1 MGLRPRARFAR
12 AWSSAKKIHRIRK
25 CRDKKS
31 RLKQTKV
38 MKRAKPQV
46 IREVRIGFHVI
57 MDDLLLSEVQIT
69 EKNRE
74 QTKKIQWDYIGKYT
88 SEKRNELLTENIGEK
103 KKK

>member
-1 MGLRPRARFAR
+1 
-12 AWSSAKKIHRIRK
+12 
-25 CRDKKS
+25 
-31 RLKQTKV
+31 

-74 QTKKIQWDYIGKYT
+74 QTKKYSGIILGSTLPK
-88 SEKRNELLTENIGEK
+88 NETNY
-103 KKK
+103 